1 MCAQRNKIR
10 QSSARANPPSASRR
24 RQPCVHRT
32 ASMQFG
38 AGNRRRATSPQ
49 HAAEVM
55 AATFIR
61 AAGIEGAVNGGR
73 WAGLG
78 QADDRLLPAF
88 NVPKRGRPLH
98 FSSNTPPLPFLGS
111 DAFFLPRTA
120 PIGSESAPFHVHDQT
135 STHAVF
141 SAEIVAGRLILI
153 PKRKLYIFVT
163 TLVSLRHVSP
173 SDGTTNMCRCA
184 VARPALQFT
193 SIYWRARSERPAPV
207 LAFSGSSNRN

>member
-1 MCAQRNKIR
+1 
-10 QSSARANPPSASRR
+10 
-24 RQPCVHRT
+24 VHRT

-98 FSSNTPPLPFLGS
+98 FSSNTPLFR
-111 DAFFLPRTA
+111 F
-120 PIGSESAPFHVHDQT
+120 
-135 STHAVF
+135 
-141 SAEIVAGRLILI
+141 
-153 PKRKLYIFVT
+153 
-163 TLVSLRHVSP
+163 
-173 SDGTTNMCRCA
+173 
-184 VARPALQFT
+184 
-193 SIYWRARSERPAPV
+193 
-207 LAFSGSSNRN
+207 